1 MNNIPKTAKYEWKS
15 IGVYGCYGLPDAHQ
29 DANNP
34 DNYIITWQRY
44 AHRPAEHQVED
55 VKFATYNARTKTF
68 SEERYVFEPRE
79 MTIMQGHPCWEYS
92 QGKYRLFYCQK
103 SDKGDFIAEVTADN
117 WSDFQKYVVSN
128 NEPVVTPDLGGRP
141 HMVFLP
147 VDDSTAWLFYLS
159 WRSTDTL
166 SYTIFHEDSGWDK
179 ITHPI
184 PTSTLVGSGKHTMGS
199 ALKEGGDIVLY
210 SHVGSGENTG
220 NAYRFKTGDRGKT
233 WTVEQLSVSGIAEA
247 FKRNIDGQLFTRVVR
262 KTARIICPVRAMRLI
277 DGLPEATMAS
287 ISNWWRTLERN
298 GHLGMQWPTSR
309 ERATYC

>member
-1 MNNIPKTAKYEWKS
+1 MRNQNNNIPKTAKYEWKS

-44 AHRPAEHQVED
+44 AYRPAEHQVED

-68 SEERYVFEPRE
+68 SKEKYVFEPQK

-103 SDKGDFIAEVTADN
+103 SDQGDFIAEVTADN

-141 HMVFLP
+141 HIVFLP

-166 SYTIFHEDSGWDK
+166 SYTIFHEECLIFSQGSTREKILNSGWDK
-179 ITHPI
+179 IT
-184 PTSTLVGSGKHTMGS
+184 
-199 ALKEGGDIVLY
+199 
-210 SHVGSGENTG
+210 
-220 NAYRFKTGDRGKT
+220 F
-233 WTVEQLSVSGIAEA
+233 
-247 FKRNIDGQLFTRVVR
+247 LFPQ
-262 KTARIICPVRAMRLI
+262 AHSL
-277 DGLPEATMAS
+277 ATAS
-287 ISNWWRTLERN
+287 IRWAAR
-298 GHLGMQWPTSR
+298 
-309 ERATYC
+309 